1 MYMCVHKN
9 EMYSDVSP
17 LQRAP
22 RNCFCWLFECHFN
35 NSLPQ
40 IEACRLCAWILQLQL
55 AAATSFAS
63 VCLPA
68 CLPAVAASMR
78 QNALLPVNGQKH
90 LPHLINCSIKL
101 INICLCLGT
110 GHGSKGN
117 SVPLCR
123 RHPLAT
129 MELQYVNSLW
139 LQSALC
145 APCAMFAQASGT
157 KCRLGRGLGECA

>member
-1 MYMCVHKN
+1 MCFYLTSLLTCMCVRKN

-35 NSLPQ
+35 NRLPQ
-40 IEACRLCAWILQLQL
+40 IEARRLCAWILQLQL

-110 GHGSKGN
+110 GQRQQRQLCASVSAAPIGN
-117 SVPLCR
+117 NGIAICELPVTAICTLC
-123 RHPLAT
+123 T
-129 MELQYVNSLW
+129 VCNVCTSLW
-139 LQSALC
+139 N
-145 APCAMFAQASGT
+145 
-157 KCRLGRGLGECA
+157 